1 MQVRNDGHHEGLFT
15 VRQWAKKGYLPK
27 HDAKGIELWAN
38 QNCKRSFTYYNVDEV
53 EQASKEALDDYWKPE
68 RQRKAANRK
77 SNAEAK
83 RAAAE
88 REKQET
94 ALYITALEKQI
105 KELSETIS
113 RLIPLCATQG
123 SYDPAVDIVIDIETT
138 GLNPNEDEILQVSII
153 NTSGETL
160 YNSYIK
166 PIFTSDWKDA
176 QRVNHISPEMVADAP
191 NIYDEIPK
199 INSILRNAKTII
211 GYNHQY
217 FDIPFL
223 EHYGA
228 IIPESA
234 ESYDVM
240 LEFAPIYGEWSE
252 TREAYRWQKLTTCAA
267 HYNYDW
273 GKSTAHDSLADC
285 KATLHCYN
293 SLLAEIQTKE

>member
-1 MQVRNDGHHEGLFT
+1 
-15 VRQWAKKGYLPK
+15 
-27 HDAKGIELWAN
+27 
-38 QNCKRSFTYYNVDEV
+38 
-53 EQASKEALDDYWKPE
+53 
-68 RQRKAANRK
+68 
-77 SNAEAK
+77 
-83 RAAAE
+83 
-88 REKQET
+88 
-94 ALYITALEKQI
+94 
-105 KELSETIS
+105 
-113 RLIPLCATQG
+113 
-123 SYDPAVDIVIDIETT
+123 
-138 GLNPNEDEILQVSII
+138 
-153 NTSGETL
+153 
-160 YNSYIK
+160 
-166 PIFTSDWKDA
+166 
-176 QRVNHISPEMVADAP
+176 MVADAP